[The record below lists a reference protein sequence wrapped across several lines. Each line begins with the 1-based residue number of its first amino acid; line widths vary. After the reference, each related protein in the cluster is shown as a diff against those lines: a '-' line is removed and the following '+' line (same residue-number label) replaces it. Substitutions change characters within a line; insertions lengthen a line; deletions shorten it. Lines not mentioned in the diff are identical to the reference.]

1 VQEDDEIF
9 VYTGGD
15 QVVPRNVRRVRID
28 KSVKFIAMEAF
39 TGRHNLIYVEFH
51 DGVERIEEFAFPG
64 CTSLRSVKSLGV
76 MIIEGGAFNGCE
88 NLEDVE
94 FNSLETIGNYAF
106 MNCTSLRNITMPS
119 LKIIGF
125 SVFDRCEKLLDLD
138 LPEGLETIQE
148 RAFQSCERLRRIAV
162 PMKDDMIANN
172 VFLNCPRLSTVDL
185 VGGIHRTVASLH
197 LEGWRNEMKDEIY
210 RINQDLPNIRALD
223 QTAEIQQWMES
234 VIRRINYY
242 KDEHIAILKEA
253 TTLLELALWK
263 ANLDEKEEDSFGE
276 RETKRAKV
284 DTASEKNEGRI
295 TSGASI
301 VIKNLLPFLQLE

>member
-1 VQEDDEIF
+1 MSNRDDIYWRWLRRMVAKQQKIMMRWKMRCGFKKVRSEGEIVTFGICALSVVNKIHTPPSQPNLHTKSSRKVGVLSGWCSDGDGIVQGSGEENILTTSLEEGGIIMADVVQEDDEIF
-9 VYTGGD
+9 VYMGGD

-64 CTSLRSVKSLGV
+64 CTSLRSIKSLGV
-76 MIIEGGAFNGCE
+76 VIIEGGAFNGCE

-162 PMKDDMIANN
+162 PMKD
-172 VFLNCPRLSTVDL
+172 
-185 VGGIHRTVASLH
+185 
-197 LEGWRNEMKDEIY
+197 
-210 RINQDLPNIRALD
+210 
-223 QTAEIQQWMES
+223 
-234 VIRRINYY
+234 
-242 KDEHIAILKEA
+242 
-253 TTLLELALWK
+253 ELI
-263 ANLDEKEEDSFGE
+263 DF
-276 RETKRAKV
+276 
-284 DTASEKNEGRI
+284 
-295 TSGASI
+295 
-301 VIKNLLPFLQLE
+301 